1 MRSTSPG
8 LKAFTLV
15 WAGQVLSLLGSAM
28 TWFAFTIWAWQVT
41 GEATALA
48 LVSFFSFGP
57 TLLFSPIAGAL
68 VDRWDRKVVMMLSDL
83 ATGAGTVVVWLLYA
97 TGQLQIWHIYA
108 IAVVTGAFQSFQF
121 PAYSAAVTMMLPQE
135 HYARA
140 QGMLGLAGSLSGIL
154 GPLLGAA
161 LLGLIGFANIM
172 LIDIATLVVALT
184 TLLMVRVPPPPASDE
199 KEGGK
204 PIPLWRQSLYGFRY
218 IWERRGLLG
227 MQVVA
232 AAGNF
237 LDAIGYTLL
246 APMILARTAGDNMV
260 LGTVESVGALG
271 AALGGGLLIAWG
283 GPKRKIHGFLAGW
296 GLASLLAW
304 LLTGLGAG
312 LVVWAVASCLSS
324 LLSPFIEG
332 SEQAIWQA
340 KVAPG
345 VQGRV
350 FATRHLLSGI
360 AAPLGMLLAG
370 PLADGVFEPAMMPGG
385 SLAPI
390 FGRLLGTG
398 AGAGM
403 ALILVVVGLL
413 GAAVTWSGY
422 LFAAVRNVED
432 LLPDHVQAA
441 ASSVGLGA

>member
-1 MRSTSPG
+1 MRSANPG
-8 LKAFTLV
+8 LRGFTLV

-68 VDRWDRKVVMMLSDL
+68 VDRWNRKLVMMLSDL
-83 ATGAGTVVVWLLYA
+83 ATGAGTVVVWALYV
-97 TGQLQIWHIYA
+97 TGQLQIWHIYGV
-108 IAVVTGAFQSFQF
+108 AVVTGAFQAFQF
-121 PAYSAAVTMMLPQE
+121 PAYSAAVTMMLSRE

-140 QGMLGLAGSLSGIL
+140 QGMLGLAGSVSGIL
-154 GPLLGAA
+154 GPLLGAT

-172 LIDIATLVVALT
+172 LIDIVTLLFAVATLLVVH
-184 TLLMVRVPPPPASDE
+184 VPQPPATDE
-199 KEGGK
+199 EQGLR
-204 PIPLWRQSLYGFRY
+204 IPLWRESLYGFRY
-218 IWERRGLLG
+218 IVDRRSLLG
-227 MQVVA
+227 MQGLA

-246 APMILARTAGDNMV
+246 APMILARTAGDNMA

-271 AALGGGLLIAWG
+271 AALGGALLIVWG
-283 GPKRKIHGFLAGW
+283 GPKRRIHGFLAGW
-296 GLASLLAW
+296 GLASLLGW
-304 LLTGLGAG
+304 LLTGLGGG

-350 FATRHLLSGI
+350 FSARHLLSGGT
-360 AAPLGMLLAG
+360 APIGMLLAG
-370 PLADGVFEPAMMPGG
+370 PLADSVFEPAMMPGG
-385 SLAPI
+385 GLAPV
-390 FGRLLGTG
+390 FGGLVGTG

-422 LFAAVRNVED
+422 LFSDVRNVED
-432 LLPDHVQAA
+432 LLPDHPQATV
-441 ASSVGLGA
+441 SSVGLGA